1 MKQLL
6 NAVYVS
12 DPDIYLALK
21 GQNLNLLKDKESLAR
36 IPLHNI
42 EAICTYGHQGASPAL
57 MGECMKQNIS
67 LTFFT
72 SSGRFR
78 GRVTGETNGNVTLRK
93 KQYRL
98 SDNEDASAQ
107 IARHMI
113 TGKIF
118 NSEQLLKRTIRD
130 HAIRVDV
137 NQVNLIID
145 RLKESRIALLSS
157 NDLEELRGI
166 EGNAA
171 SAYFSVFNQFIL
183 QQKDTFIFKGRNRRP
198 PLDPVNALLSF
209 SYSLLASESAAA
221 LEGVG
226 LDSYVGFLHRDRPG
240 RTSLALDL
248 MEELRPIIADRFV
261 LKIINRKQI
270 NREDFIVKENKA
282 VLLTDDARR
291 KFLQLWQEE
300 KQQTITHPFL
310 KEKISWGLIPHV
322 QALLLARYLRGDLD
336 AYPPILIR

>member
-6 NAVYVS
+6 NTVYVS

-21 GQNLNLLKDKESLAR
+21 GKNLNLIKNEESVAR

-57 MGECMKQNIS
+57 MAECMDQQIS

-78 GRVTGETNGNVTLRK
+78 GRVTGELNGNVTLRK

-98 SDNEDASAQ
+98 SDNEDDSVK

-113 TGKIF
+113 TGKIY
-118 NSEQLLKRTIRD
+118 NSENLLRRTMRD
-130 HAIRVDV
+130 HALRVNV
-137 NQVNLIID
+137 D
-145 RLKESRIALLSS
+145 RIEHVIGQLQKSREGAIHCQ
-157 NDLEELRGI
+157 DLEELRGI

-171 SAYFSVFNQFIL
+171 SAYYSVFDECIL
-183 QQKDTFIFKGRNRRP
+183 QQKDVFHFRDRNRRP
-198 PLDPVNALLSF
+198 PLDPVNAMLSF
-209 SYSLLASESAAA
+209 TYSLLAAETAAA

-240 RTSLALDL
+240 RVSLALDL
-248 MEELRPIIADRFV
+248 MEELRSPIADRFV
-261 LKIINRKQI
+261 LKLINRKQI
-270 NREDFIVKENKA
+270 HPKDFAYKENNA
-282 VLLTDDARR
+282 VILTDDARR
-291 KFLQLWQEE
+291 TFLQLWQSE
-300 KQQTITHPFL
+300 KQQTVTHPYL
-310 KEKISWGLIPHV
+310 KDKLPRGLIPHA

>member
-6 NAVYVS
+6 NTVYVS
-12 DPDIYLALK
+12 EPDMYLALK
-21 GQNLNLLKDKESLAR
+21 GKNINLLKDKESIAR

-42 EAICTYGHQGASPAL
+42 EAISTFGYQGASPAL
-57 MGECMKQNIS
+57 MSECMEQNIS

-78 GRVTGETNGNVTLRK
+78 GRLIGEINGNVTLRK
-93 KQYRL
+93 KQYRV
-98 SDNEDASAQ
+98 SDSEHESVK

-130 HAIRVDV
+130 HGLRADINRIKKV
-137 NQVNLIID
+137 ID
-145 RLKESRIALLSS
+145 RLSKSRIAAMSC
-157 NDLEELRGI
+157 NNLEELRGI

-171 SAYFSVFNQFIL
+171 NTYYSVFEECIL
-183 QQKDTFIFKGRNRRP
+183 QQKDELFFRGRNRRP

-209 SYSLLASESAAA
+209 AYSMLASETAAA

-240 RTSLALDL
+240 RTSLALDV
-248 MEELRPIIADRFV
+248 MEELRPVIADRFV

-270 NREDFIVKENKA
+270 GVNDFVIKENKA
-282 VLLTDDARR
+282 VILKDEARR
-291 KFLQLWQEE
+291 NFLQLWQKE
-300 KQQTITHPFL
+300 KEQTVTHPYL
-310 KEKISWGLIPHV
+310 KEKISWGLIPHI
-322 QALLLARYLRGDLD
+322 QALLLARYLREDLD

>member
-6 NAVYVS
+6 NTVYVS
-12 DPDIYLALK
+12 DPEVYLALK
-21 GQNLNLLKDKESLAR
+21 GKNLNLLKADESLAR

-42 EAICTYGHQGASPAL
+42 EAICTFGHQGASPAL
-57 MGECMKQNIS
+57 MSECMKQNIN

-78 GRVTGETNGNVTLRK
+78 GRVTGELNGNVTLRK
-93 KQYRL
+93 KQYRV
-98 SDNEDASAQ
+98 SENEEECVC
-107 IARHMI
+107 IAKNMI
-113 TGKIF
+113 IGKIF

-130 HAIRVDV
+130 HALRVNGDRIKE
-137 NQVNLIID
+137 IIV
-145 RLKESRIALLSS
+145 RLRDARKVASKC
-157 NDLEELRGI
+157 NDLDALRGI

-171 SAYFSVFNQFIL
+171 SAYFSVFEECIL
-183 QQKDTFIFKGRNRRP
+183 QQKDIFFFKGRNRRP

-209 SYSLLASESAAA
+209 TYSLLAAETAAA

-248 MEELRPIIADRFV
+248 MEELRPLIADRFV
-261 LKIINRKQI
+261 LKLINRQQI
-270 NREDFIVKENKA
+270 SSDDFIVKENKA
-282 VLLTDDARR
+282 VILTDEARR
-291 KFLQLWQEE
+291 SFLQLWQKE
-300 KQQTITHPFL
+300 KQQMITHPFL
-310 KEKISWGLIPHV
+310 KEKVSWGLIPHI
-322 QALLLARYLRGDLD
+322 QALLLARFLRGDLD

>member
-6 NAVYVS
+6 NTVYVS
-12 DPDIYLALK
+12 EPEIYLALK
-21 GQNLNLLKDKESLAR
+21 GKNLNLLKKSESIAR

-42 EAICTYGHQGASPAL
+42 EAICTFGHQGASPAL

-93 KQYRL
+93 RQYRL
-98 SDNEDASAQ
+98 SDMENECVK
-107 IARHMI
+107 IAKHMI
-113 TGKIF
+113 VGKIF
-118 NSEQLLKRTIRD
+118 NSEQLLKRTVRD
-130 HAIRVDV
+130 HALRIDV
-137 NQVNLIID
+137 EQID
-145 RLKESRIALLSS
+145 KALHRLKHSRMVAIECSS
-157 NDLEELRGI
+157 LDELRGI

-171 SAYFSVFNQFIL
+171 SVYYSVFEECIL
-183 QQKDTFIFKGRNRRP
+183 QQKDVFYFKERNRRP

-209 SYSLLASESAAA
+209 SYSLLASEVAAA

-240 RTSLALDL
+240 RASLALDL
-248 MEELRPIIADRFV
+248 MEEMRPIVADRFA
-261 LKIINRKQI
+261 LKLINRKQI
-270 NREDFIVKENKA
+270 NANDFIIKENQA
-282 VLLTDDARR
+282 VILTDKARR
-291 KFLQLWQEE
+291 HFLQLWQKE
-300 KQQTITHPFL
+300 KQEIITHPFL
-310 KEKISWGLIPHV
+310 KEKVHWGLIPHI
-322 QALLLARYLRGDLD
+322 QSLLLARHLRGDLD

>member
-6 NAVYVS
+6 NTVYIS
-12 DPDIYLALK
+12 EPNMYLALK
-21 GQNLNLLKDKESLAR
+21 GKNLNLLKDKQSIAR

-42 EAICTYGHQGASPAL
+42 EAISTFGHQGASPAL
-57 MGECMKQNIS
+57 MGECMEKNIN

-78 GRVTGETNGNVTLRK
+78 GRLTGEVNGNVTLRK

-98 SDNEDASAQ
+98 SDDENESNK

-113 TGKIF
+113 TGKIY
-118 NSEQLLKRTIRD
+118 NSEQLLKRTLRD
-130 HAIRVDV
+130 HTLRVDANRI
-137 NQVNLIID
+137 NQIIN
-145 RLKESRIALLSS
+145 RLQESRAAAISCVSL
-157 NDLEELRGI
+157 DELRGI
-166 EGNAA
+166 EGSAA
-171 SAYFSVFNQFIL
+171 SSYYSVFNECIL
-183 QQKDTFIFKGRNRRP
+183 QQKEVFLFRGRNRRP

-248 MEELRPIIADRFV
+248 MEELRPVIADRFV
-261 LKIINRKQI
+261 LKIINRNQVSSK
-270 NREDFIVKENKA
+270 DFIVKENRA
-282 VLLTDDARR
+282 VILKDEARR
-291 KFLQLWQEE
+291 NFLKLWQKE
-300 KQQTITHPFL
+300 KQKEITHPYL
-310 KEKISWGLIPHV
+310 KEKIQWGLIPHV
-322 QALLLARYLRGDLD
+322 QALLLTRYLRGDLD